1 MTTQYRAWLVDLD
14 GTLYR
19 ARPVKIRMAIEL
31 GLGGWGVVGVLKRF
45 RQEHEHLRDS
55 LDHDVDSPF
64 LEQVRRTASALGRDE
79 SEVKAIVDDWM
90 VQRPCK
96 HLAKHTN
103 AALMDEIR
111 AFRRAGGKTAC
122 VTDYPAREKLD
133 AMGATE
139 LFDCIIASGESQGPP
154 RLKPHPAGYLRAA
167 ELLGVAPEHCL
178 VIGDRDDADGLAAE
192 QAGMAFRKERA

>member
-31 GLGGWGVVGVLKRF
+31 ALGGWNVIGVLRRF

-64 LEQVRRTASALGRDE
+64 QEQVRRTANALGRDPND
-79 SEVKAIVDDWM
+79 VQAIVSDWM
-90 VQRPCK
+90 VRRPCK
-96 HLAKHTN
+96 HVANNTN
-103 AALMDEIR
+103 HRLFEEIR
-111 AFRRAGGKTAC
+111 AFRASGGKTAC

-139 LFDCIIASGESQGPP
+139 LFDCIIASGERAGPP

-167 ELLGVAPEHCL
+167 EVLGVAPKHCL

-192 QAGMAFRKERA
+192 NAGMAFRKERA